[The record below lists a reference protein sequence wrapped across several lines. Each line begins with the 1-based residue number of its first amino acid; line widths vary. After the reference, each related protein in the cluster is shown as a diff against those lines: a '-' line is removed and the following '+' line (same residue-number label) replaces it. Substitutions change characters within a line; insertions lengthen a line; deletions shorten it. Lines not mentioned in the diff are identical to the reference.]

1 MKHTQKGFTL
11 VELLVVIAILAILAT
26 VSVVGYTSYISKAN
40 DSVAMQEAQPFE
52 TMIKSEIA
60 VNGYCKI
67 AVVTTGEGETAATTT
82 YFAVD
87 KKNHTAASTNQ
98 KSEIVLVSV
107 PNDLD
112 EPNKTSGKYSD
123 AIFTTSVPT
132 LTLDKGLLGSD
143 VPAGAFKID
152 GGKIVYTGTKG
163 GTYTLFSNK

>member
-67 AVVTTGEGETAATTT
+67 AEVTTGESSTKTT
-82 YFAVD
+82 YYAYNSDDGIFLSTSEPSD
-87 KKNHTAASTNQ
+87 ETHT
-98 KSEIVLVSV
+98 
-107 PNDLD
+107 P
-112 EPNKTSGKYSD
+112 
-123 AIFTTSVPT
+123 FTGDVGT

-143 VPAGAFKID
+143 KTAGTFTIE
-152 GGKIVYTGTKG
+152 GGKIIYTGTKG